1 VGPGNKSDDYAEPIR
16 VSPQWWK
23 QVAEFVDEILIW
35 GGGGE
40 ILIDGIRLFANRA
53 AAGFA
58 EAGAASGPKQTSET
72 RRVTGRERLF
82 YVETPRASH
91 EEQIMDHTLRIKK
104 KSAGA
109 IVIEE
114 WINARL

>member
-1 VGPGNKSDDYAEPIR
+1 VR
-16 VSPQWWK
+16 VPPKWWK
-23 QVAEFVDEILIW
+23 EVANVVDEILIW

-40 ILIDGIRLFANRA
+40 ILIDGIRIFANNI

-58 EAGAASGPKQTSET
+58 EAGASSSPEQMPGT
-72 RRVTGRERLF
+72 RRVTGRERVF

-91 EEQIMDHTLRIKK
+91 EEQIMNYTLRIKK
-104 KSAGA
+104 KSSGA